1 MGDELFNQNVTDTT
15 EAVEELLEV
24 VAESAEEYESEAY
37 GAPEDVAFTE
47 TPVDET
53 PVETPV
59 YEASVPEPSPAP
71 VYEAPVPEPS
81 PAPVEKGNILNAGA
95 EVLREIKARVLELD
109 ELKVRVTDLTE
120 KMQSLDKEIVAK
132 QKSMDSEISS
142 VLSKRSAEVE
152 KSFDETIEQ
161 TRGRIKNVKAKRD
174 KFKGTKVDE
183 RISAETADLNEQ
195 IRGLKQDVRGIYSR
209 EHISRLFNN
218 NYFFTMFMPDGLG
231 DFLIIL
237 LSVVILLAISFGIF
251 QFLPDTVRSKTI
263 VLVAIYAG
271 VIALVLLIFTLVFKL
286 VKEKHSEALKQ
297 AKLLRDKS
305 DRIKKR
311 IKKMEKSIR
320 KDKDESQYGLE
331 KYDDELSGLE
341 HELDDVIERKKQALS
356 EFENTAKKDITDEI
370 KARYAEE
377 LDRMKNENEEAY
389 RQQAEAQ
396 TKIKSLSLDIS
407 SKYETYLGKENLSVP
422 MLDSLTDIIDKGN
435 AKNVAEAI
443 TYYKN
448 NLTGTV

>member
-120 KMQSLDKEIVAK
+120 KMQSLDKEIGAK

>member
-1 MGDELFNQNVTDTT
+1 MGDELFDQNAAETT
-15 EAVEELLEV
+15 EIIGEVSDAVTEV
-24 VAESAEEYESEAY
+24 TESV
-37 GAPEDVAFTE
+37 GAPFAVTEEAPAFE
-47 TPVDET
+47 TPA
-53 PVETPV
+53 
-59 YEASVPEPSPAP
+59 YEAP
-71 VYEAPVPEPS
+71 VYENPVVPDFA
-81 PAPVEKGNILNAGA
+81 PAPLETGNILNAGA

-109 ELKVRVTDLTE
+109 ELKVRVSDLAE
-120 KMQSLDKEIVAK
+120 KQQTLDKEIGTK

-142 VLSKRSAEVE
+142 VLTKRRAEVE

-183 RISAETADLNEQ
+183 RVSAETADLNEQ

-231 DFLIIL
+231 DFLVIL
-237 LSVVILLAISFGIF
+237 LSVVILLALPFGIYT
-251 QFLPDTVRSKTI
+251 FLPETVKKPLI
-263 VLVAIYAG
+263 LVAVYAG
-271 VIALVLLIFTLVFKL
+271 VIILALLIFTLIFKL

-297 AKLLRDKS
+297 AKLLRDKI
-305 DRIKKR
+305 DRLKKR
-311 IKKMEKSIR
+311 IRKMEKSIR

-331 KYDDELSGLE
+331 KYDEELSGLE

-356 EFENTAKKDITDEI
+356 EFENTAKKDITEEI
-370 KARYAEE
+370 RARYAEE
-377 LDRMKNENEEAY
+377 LDRMKSENEAAY
-389 RQQAEAQ
+389 KQQAEAE

-422 MLDSLTDIIDKGN
+422 MLDSLLDIIDKGN

-448 NLTGTV
+448 NLAGTV

>member
-1 MGDELFNQNVTDTT
+1 MGDELFNQNVDETT
-15 EAVEELLEV
+15 EAVNEV
-24 VAESAEEYESEAY
+24 TETVAESAGGYEAAAY
-37 GAPEDVAFTE
+37 GAPA
-47 TPVDET
+47 DET
-53 PVETPV
+53 PAE
-59 YEASVPEPSPAP
+59 AP

-81 PAPVEKGNILNAGA
+81 AAPVETGNILNAGA
-95 EVLREIKARVLELD
+95 EVLREIKAKVLELD
-109 ELKVRVTDLTE
+109 ELKVRVTDLSE
-120 KMQSLDKEIVAK
+120 KLQSLDKEIGAK
-132 QKSMDSEISS
+132 QKAMDSEISS

-237 LSVVILLAISFGIF
+237 LSVVILLAIPFGIF
-251 QFLPDTVRSKTI
+251 QFLPDSIRSKTI

-271 VIALVLLIFTLVFKL
+271 VIAFVLLIFTLIFKF

-311 IKKMEKSIR
+311 IRKMEKSIR

-331 KYDDELSGLE
+331 KYDEELSGLE

-377 LDRMKNENEEAY
+377 LDRMKSENEEAY

-443 TYYKN
+443 AYYKN

>member
-1 MGDELFNQNVTDTT
+1 MGDELFDQNAVETT
-15 EAVEELLEV
+15 EIIGEVSDAVTEV
-24 VAESAEEYESEAY
+24 TESV
-37 GAPEDVAFTE
+37 GAPFAVTEEAPAFE
-47 TPVDET
+47 TPA
-53 PVETPV
+53 
-59 YEASVPEPSPAP
+59 YEAP
-71 VYEAPVPEPS
+71 VYENPVVPDFA
-81 PAPVEKGNILNAGA
+81 PAPLETGNILNAGA

-109 ELKVRVTDLTE
+109 ELKVRVSDLAE
-120 KMQSLDKEIVAK
+120 KQQTLDKEIGTK

-142 VLSKRSAEVE
+142 VLTKRRAEVE

-183 RISAETADLNEQ
+183 RVSAETADLNEQ

-231 DFLIIL
+231 DFLVIL
-237 LSVVILLAISFGIF
+237 LSVVILLALPFGIYT
-251 QFLPDTVRSKTI
+251 FLPETVKKPLI
-263 VLVAIYAG
+263 LVAVYAG
-271 VIALVLLIFTLVFKL
+271 VIILALLIFTLIFKL

-297 AKLLRDKS
+297 AKLLRDKI
-305 DRIKKR
+305 DRLKKH
-311 IKKMEKSIR
+311 
-320 KDKDESQYGLE
+320 KDESQYGLE
-331 KYDDELSGLE
+331 KYDEELSGLE

-356 EFENTAKKDITDEI
+356 EFENTAKKDITEEI
-370 KARYAEE
+370 RARYAEE
-377 LDRMKNENEEAY
+377 LDRMKSENEAAY
-389 RQQAEAQ
+389 RQQAEAE

-422 MLDSLTDIIDKGN
+422 MLDSLLDIIDKGN

-448 NLTGTV
+448 NLAGTV

>member
-1 MGDELFNQNVTDTT
+1 MGDGLFDQNLT
-15 EAVEELLEV
+15 ENPEITEEVNSV
-24 VAESAEEYESEAY
+24 VSETAENY
-37 GAPEDVAFTE
+37 GIPAE
-47 TPVDET
+47 TPAEAPAFET
-53 PVETPV
+53 PA
-59 YEASVPEPSPAP
+59 YEAPAYEAPAYEAP
-71 VYEAPVPEPS
+71 VYENPAVPDPVTAQAET
-81 PAPVEKGNILNAGA
+81 GNILNAGA

-109 ELKVRVTDLTE
+109 ELKVRVSDLAE
-120 KMQSLDKEIVAK
+120 KQQQLDKDISAK
-132 QKSMDSEISS
+132 QKSMDGEITST
-142 VLSKRSAEVE
+142 LSKRRAEVE

-161 TRGRIKNVKAKRD
+161 TRGRLKNVKAKRD

-183 RISAETADLNEQ
+183 RVSAETAELNEQ

-237 LSVVILLAISFGIF
+237 LSVVILLAIPFGIF

-263 VLVAIYAG
+263 ILVAIYAG
-271 VIALVLLIFTLVFKL
+271 VIALVLLIFTLIFKL

-311 IKKMEKSIR
+311 IRKMEKSIR

-331 KYDDELSGLE
+331 KYDEELSGLDL
-341 HELDDVIERKKQALS
+341 ELDDIINRKKQALS
-356 EFENTAKKDITDEI
+356 EFENTAKKDITEEI

-377 LDRMKNENEEAY
+377 LDRMKNENEAAY
-389 RQQAEAQ
+389 KQQAEAES
-396 TKIKSLSLDIS
+396 KIKSLSVDIS

-435 AKNVAEAI
+435 AKSVAEAI

-448 NLTGTV
+448 NLAGTV

>member
-1 MGDELFNQNVTDTT
+1 MGDELFDQNAAETT
-15 EAVEELLEV
+15 EIIGEVNGAVSET
-24 VAESAEEYESEAY
+24 AENYGVPAE
-37 GAPEDVAFTE
+37 APAE
-47 TPVDET
+47 TPAYEAPVFET
-53 PVETPV
+53 PA
-59 YEASVPEPSPAP
+59 YEAP
-71 VYEAPVPEPS
+71 VYENAAVPDFA
-81 PAPVEKGNILNAGA
+81 PAPAETGNILNAGA

-109 ELKVRVTDLTE
+109 ELKVRVSDLAE
-120 KMQSLDKEIVAK
+120 KQQQLDKDISAK
-132 QKSMDSEISS
+132 QKSMDGEISS
-142 VLSKRSAEVE
+142 TLTKRRAEVE

-183 RISAETADLNEQ
+183 RVSAETAELNEQ

-218 NYFFTMFMPDGLG
+218 NYFFTMYMPDGLG

-237 LSVVILLAISFGIF
+237 LSVVILLALPIGIYKLIPGEF
-251 QFLPDTVRSKTI
+251 KNPVL

-271 VIALVLLIFTLVFKL
+271 VIVLALLIFTLIFKF
-286 VKEKHSEALKQ
+286 VKEKHAEALKQ
-297 AKLLRDKS
+297 AKLLRDKIE
-305 DRIKKR
+305 RIKKR
-311 IKKMEKSIR
+311 IGKMEKSIR

-331 KYDDELSGLE
+331 KYDEELSGLE
-341 HELDDVIERKKQALS
+341 LELDDIINRKKQALS
-356 EFENTAKKDITDEI
+356 EFENTAKRDITEEI

-377 LDRMKNENEEAY
+377 LDRMKSENEAAY
-389 RQQAEAQ
+389 KQQAEAES
-396 TKIKSLSLDIS
+396 KIKTLSVDIS

-422 MLDSLTDIIDKGN
+422 MLDSLLDIIDKGN